1 MTFEAETVNSQHAE
15 SWHEA
20 ALGKVWTILDELVAT
35 HHQTVRRERLRAFR
49 EMTGEAARAL
59 NNTLSSIL
67 ARAQLLLAEVRTP
80 TCAARCG

>member
-1 MTFEAETVNSQHAE
+1 MTFEAETVNPQHAE
-15 SWHEA
+15 SRPRA
-20 ALGKVWTILDELVAT
+20 ALGEVGRSSTSWWPPTT
-35 HHQTVRRERLRAFR
+35 RVRQERLRAFR
-49 EMTGEAARAL
+49 EMAGEVTRDF